1 MEALNRR
8 VEGQLAKLLSAVA
21 AATALSIG
29 AAHGQDTIKIGFI
42 APSTG
47 QYAQTGNQMI
57 ADAVSTR

>member
-47 QYAQTGNQMI
+47 QYAQIGN
-57 ADAVSTR
+57 R